1 MRGGGEENMGD
12 TVSLMNF
19 GDTELIADYGVRLI
33 VATFLGAVIGFD
45 RELRKRA
52 AGLRTHMV
60 MALAASLFTVLTL
73 ELQRELNAQ
82 GSTGGDPIRIIEAI
96 TVGVSFLAAGTIIQS
111 GRNVQGLTTGAG
123 MWLAGAVGLACGL
136 ERYGLAILGAL
147 LAVVILAVLIPVESW
162 ISRASGNTADK
173 TTGGKKER

>member
-1 MRGGGEENMGD
+1 
-12 TVSLMNF
+12 
-19 GDTELIADYGVRLI
+19 
-33 VATFLGAVIGFD
+33 
-45 RELRKRA
+45 
-52 AGLRTHMV
+52 MV

-73 ELQRELNAQ
+73 ELQRELTAQ

-136 ERYGLAILGAL
+136 ERYGLAIMGAL
-147 LAVVILAVLIPVESW
+147 LAVVILAVLMPVESW
-162 ISRASGNTADK
+162 ISRASGNTEDK